1 MNNINVSNTS
11 LNYSYLVGHLLFL
24 SIPSSK
30 IHGQSAEKYYV
41 SHLIRPTS
49 TLKTIT
55 PPNKFK
61 LQERNI
67 DMDYKVKHAFD
78 GLNLCSIQNRS
89 NP

>member
-41 SHLIRPTS
+41 SQLIRPTS